1 MDKRHLFSR
10 ALLFVA
16 MVLLLGVVQARANV
30 FSDFNEKEQ
39 RQYQNA
45 IHFMDNGMV
54 DTGIDLLKDLD
65 KAHPSNRAVVYEIVY
80 AYIIKQDYEEA
91 YQWAKKLL
99 KLKDAD
105 ADSYFIAGNAF
116 DYVGKRKEA
125 IEIYEKGLKKFPNS
139 ARLWVEKGNM
149 AYMMKNYD
157 ESVGCYEHAID
168 VDPDY
173 DASYYRLANLYAMS
187 TDPVWTVMYAQNYQL
202 QASKYERLMEMGK
215 LIYDLYRENVTRKDG
230 KWEVTFTK
238 TVNLS
243 AYASQDC
250 DIPYNGYFYHLH
262 KVVLDEGGFAG
273 DTLTLAD
280 VARLHR
286 KYVEIADTTA
296 HDYYNVPVLDMERA
310 ALHEGYLDGYIMW
323 MLRGAD
329 AGFGNKYFGTE
340 QCDSVVDAFVE
351 WYNNDYNKRG
361 YRMGETRPKTTV
373 TALVPVPRFDDL
385 KDEKACKVHRDE
397 IRAIAKWV
405 LDAKPDT
412 TSLLQKKMSGAMFA
426 WILNTD
432 EVSLVLDMNPL
443 QIQKHILPYFMAAT
457 IEHLRGQNKRELDC
471 SDFVKVMMKVVYYAR
486 KYKDLLGLTEEELK
500 VINQDDETLNALFK
514 ADFEKVSKERNMNI
528 LTSEDLVSPQQSS
541 EK

>member
-1 MDKRHLFSR
+1 MEKRHLFSR

-16 MVLLLGVVQARANV
+16 MVLLLGVAQARANV

-39 RQYQNA
+39 QLYQNA

-54 DTGIDLLKDLD
+54 DTGIDMLKDLD

-80 AYIIKQDYEEA
+80 GYIVKQDYEEA

-157 ESVGCYEHAID
+157 ESVECYEHAID
-168 VDPDY
+168 VDPNY
-173 DASYYRLANLYAMS
+173 DAPYYRLANLYALS
-187 TDPVWTVMYAQNYQL
+187 TDPVWAVMYAQNYQL
-202 QASKYERLMEMGK
+202 QASKYDRLMEMGK

-238 TVNLS
+238 TVNFS

-280 VARLHR
+280 VAKLHR

-412 TSLLQKKMSGAMFA
+412 ASLLQKKMSGAMFA

-457 IEHLRGQNKRELDC
+457 IEHLCGQNKRKLDC

-486 KYKDLLGLTEEELK
+486 KYKDLLGLTEKELN

>member
-80 AYIIKQDYEEA
+80 GYIITQDYEGA

-157 ESVGCYEHAID
+157 ESVECYEHAID
-168 VDPDY
+168 VDPNY
-173 DASYYRLANLYAMS
+173 GAPYYRLANLYAMS
-187 TDPVWTVMYAQNYQL
+187 TDPVWAVMYAQNYQL

-215 LIYDLYRENVTRKDG
+215 LIYDLYRENVTRKDD

-457 IEHLRGQNKRELDC
+457 IEHLRGQNKRKLDC
-471 SDFVKVMMKVVYYAR
+471 SDFVKVMMKVACYAR
-486 KYKDLLGLTEEELK
+486 KYKDLLGLTEKELN

>member
-16 MVLLLGVVQARANV
+16 MVLLLGVAQARANV

-39 RQYQNA
+39 QLYQNA

-54 DTGIDLLKDLD
+54 DTGIDLLKGLD

-80 AYIIKQDYEEA
+80 GYIVKQDYEEA

-139 ARLWVEKGNM
+139 VRLWVEKGNM

-168 VDPDY
+168 IDPNY

-187 TDPVWTVMYAQNYQL
+187 TDPVWAVMYAQNYQL
-202 QASKYERLMEMGK
+202 HASKYDRLMKMGK

-238 TVNLS
+238 KVNLS
-243 AYASQDC
+243 AYASLDC
-250 DIPYNGYFYHLH
+250 DLPYNGFFYYTH

-457 IEHLRGQNKRELDC
+457 IEHLRGQNKRKLDC

-486 KYKDLLGLTEEELK
+486 KYKDLLGLTEKELN

>member
-1 MDKRHLFSR
+1 M
-10 ALLFVA
+10 
-16 MVLLLGVVQARANV
+16 
-30 FSDFNEKEQ
+30 
-39 RQYQNA
+39 
-45 IHFMDNGMV
+45 
-54 DTGIDLLKDLD
+54 
-65 KAHPSNRAVVYEIVY
+65 
-80 AYIIKQDYEEA
+80 
-91 YQWAKKLL
+91 
-99 KLKDAD
+99 
-105 ADSYFIAGNAF
+105 
-116 DYVGKRKEA
+116 
-125 IEIYEKGLKKFPNS
+125 
-139 ARLWVEKGNM
+139 
-149 AYMMKNYD
+149 
-157 ESVGCYEHAID
+157 
-168 VDPDY
+168 
-173 DASYYRLANLYAMS
+173 
-187 TDPVWTVMYAQNYQL
+187 
-202 QASKYERLMEMGK
+202 
-215 LIYDLYRENVTRKDG
+215 
-230 KWEVTFTK
+230 
-238 TVNLS
+238 
-243 AYASQDC
+243 
-250 DIPYNGYFYHLH
+250 
-262 KVVLDEGGFAG
+262 
-273 DTLTLAD
+273 
-280 VARLHR
+280 ARLHR

-310 ALHEGYLDGYIMW
+310 ALHEGHLDGYIMW

-361 YRMGETRPKTTV
+361 YRMGETRPNTTV

-412 TSLLQKKMSGAMFA
+412 ASLLQKKMSGAMFA

-457 IEHLRGQNKRELDC
+457 IEHLRGQNKRKLDC
-471 SDFVKVMMKVVYYAR
+471 SDFVKVMMKVAYYAR
-486 KYKDLLGLTEEELK
+486 KYKDLLGLTEKELN

>member
-80 AYIIKQDYEEA
+80 GYIVKQDYEEA

-187 TDPVWTVMYAQNYQL
+187 TDPVWAVMYAQNYQL

-280 VARLHR
+280 VAKLHR

-329 AGFGNKYFGTE
+329 AGFGNKYFGTQ

-405 LDAKPDT
+405 FDAKPDT
-412 TSLLQKKMSGAMFA
+412 ASLLQKKMSGAMFA

-457 IEHLRGQNKRELDC
+457 IEHLRGQNKRKLDC

-486 KYKDLLGLTEEELK
+486 KYKDLLGLTEEELN

>member
-16 MVLLLGVVQARANV
+16 MVLLLGVAQARANV

-39 RQYQNA
+39 QLYQNA

-54 DTGIDLLKDLD
+54 DTGIDLLKGLD

-80 AYIIKQDYEEA
+80 GYIVKQDYEEA

-139 ARLWVEKGNM
+139 VRLWVEKGNM

-168 VDPDY
+168 IDPNY

-187 TDPVWTVMYAQNYQL
+187 TDPVWAVMYAQNYQL
-202 QASKYERLMEMGK
+202 HASKYDRLMKMGK

-238 TVNLS
+238 KVNLS
-243 AYASQDC
+243 AYASLDC
-250 DIPYNGYFYHLH
+250 DLPYNGFFYYTH

-310 ALHEGYLDGYIMW
+310 ALHEGYLDGYNIW

-361 YRMGETRPKTTV
+361 YRMGEARPKTTV

-443 QIQKHILPYFMAAT
+443 QLQMHILPYFMAAT
-457 IEHLRGQNKRELDC
+457 IEHLRGQNKRKLDC

-486 KYKDLLGLTEEELK
+486 KYKDLLGLTEKELN

>member
-80 AYIIKQDYEEA
+80 GYIVKQDYEEA

-157 ESVGCYEHAID
+157 ESVECYEHAID
-168 VDPDY
+168 VDPNY

-187 TDPVWTVMYAQNYQL
+187 TDPVWAVMYAQNYQL
-202 QASKYERLMEMGK
+202 QASKYDRLMEMGK

-250 DIPYNGYFYHLH
+250 DLPYNGFFDYTH
-262 KVVLDEGGFAG
+262 KVVLDEGGIAG

-412 TSLLQKKMSGAMFA
+412 ASLLQKKMSGAMFA

-486 KYKDLLGLTEEELK
+486 KYKDLLGLTEKELN

>member
-54 DTGIDLLKDLD
+54 DTGIDMLKDLD

-157 ESVGCYEHAID
+157 ESVECYEHAID
-168 VDPDY
+168 VDPNY
-173 DASYYRLANLYAMS
+173 DAPYYRLANLYAMS
-187 TDPVWTVMYAQNYQL
+187 TDPVWAVMYAQNYQL

-329 AGFGNKYFGTE
+329 VGFGNKYFGTE

-412 TSLLQKKMSGAMFA
+412 ASLLQKKMSGAMFA

>member
-16 MVLLLGVVQARANV
+16 MVLLLGVAQARANV

-39 RQYQNA
+39 QLYQNA

-54 DTGIDLLKDLD
+54 DTGIDLLKGLD

-80 AYIIKQDYEEA
+80 GYIVKQDYEEA

-139 ARLWVEKGNM
+139 VRLWVEKGNM

-168 VDPDY
+168 IDPNY

-187 TDPVWTVMYAQNYQL
+187 TDPVWAVMYAQNYQL
-202 QASKYERLMEMGK
+202 HASKYDRLMKMGK

-238 TVNLS
+238 KVNLS
-243 AYASQDC
+243 AYASLDC
-250 DIPYNGYFYHLH
+250 DLPYNGFFYYTH

-432 EVSLVLDMNPL
+432 EVSLVMDMNPL
-443 QIQKHILPYFMAAT
+443 QLQMHILPYFIAAT
-457 IEHLRGQNKRELDC
+457 IEHLLGQNKRKLDC

-486 KYKDLLGLTEEELK
+486 KYKDLLGLTEKELN

>member
-16 MVLLLGVVQARANV
+16 MVLLLGVAQARANV

-39 RQYQNA
+39 QLYQNA

-54 DTGIDLLKDLD
+54 DTGIDLLKGLD

-80 AYIIKQDYEEA
+80 GYIVKQDYEEA

-99 KLKDAD
+99 KLKDAG

-139 ARLWVEKGNM
+139 VRLWVEKGNM

-168 VDPDY
+168 IDPNY

-187 TDPVWTVMYAQNYQL
+187 TDPVWAVMYAQNYQL
-202 QASKYERLMEMGK
+202 HASKYDRLMKMGK

-238 TVNLS
+238 KVNLS
-243 AYASQDC
+243 AYASLDC
-250 DIPYNGYFYHLH
+250 DLPYNGFFYYTH

-426 WILNTD
+426 WVMNTE
-432 EVSLVLDMNPL
+432 EVSLVMDMNPL
-443 QIQKHILPYFMAAT
+443 QLQMHILPYFIAAT
-457 IEHLRGQNKRELDC
+457 IEHLLGQNKSKLDC

-486 KYKDLLGLTEEELK
+486 KYKDLLGLTEKELK

-514 ADFEKVSKERNMNI
+514 ADFEKVSKKRNMK
-528 LTSEDLVSPQQSS
+528 S
-541 EK
+541 

>member
-16 MVLLLGVVQARANV
+16 MVLLLGVAQARANV

-39 RQYQNA
+39 QLYQNA

-54 DTGIDLLKDLD
+54 DTGIDLLKGLD
-65 KAHPSNRAVVYEIVY
+65 KAHPSNWAVVHEIVY
-80 AYIIKQDYEEA
+80 GYIVKQDYEGA

-99 KLKDAD
+99 KLKDAG
-105 ADSYFIAGNAF
+105 ADSYVIAGNAF
-116 DYVGKRKEA
+116 DHVGKRKEA

-139 ARLWVEKGNM
+139 ARLWVEKGNK

-168 VDPDY
+168 IDPNFDV
-173 DASYYRLANLYAMS
+173 SYYRLANLYALS
-187 TDPVWTVMYAQNYQL
+187 TDPVWAVMYAQNYQL
-202 QASKYERLMEMGK
+202 HASKYERLMEMGK

-238 TVNLS
+238 KVNLS
-243 AYASQDC
+243 AYASLDC
-250 DIPYNGYFYHLH
+250 DLPYNGFFYYTH

-310 ALHEGYLDGYIMW
+310 ALHEGHLEGYIMW

-329 AGFGNKYFGTE
+329 VGFGNKYFGTA

-385 KDEKACKVHRDE
+385 KDDKACRAHRDE

-426 WILNTD
+426 WVMNTE
-432 EVSLVLDMNPL
+432 EVSLVMDMNPL
-443 QIQKHILPYFMAAT
+443 QLQMHILPYFIAAT
-457 IEHLRGQNKRELDC
+457 IEHLLGQNKRKLDC

-486 KYKDLLGLTEEELK
+486 KYKDLLGLTEKELK

>member
-1 MDKRHLFSR
+1 MEKRHLFSR

-16 MVLLLGVVQARANV
+16 MVLLLGVAQARANV

-39 RQYQNA
+39 QLYQNA

-54 DTGIDLLKDLD
+54 DTGIDLLQGLD

-80 AYIIKQDYEEA
+80 GYIVKQDYEEA

-139 ARLWVEKGNM
+139 VRLLVEKGNM

-168 VDPDY
+168 IDPNY

-187 TDPVWTVMYAQNYQL
+187 TDPVWAVMYAQNYQL
-202 QASKYERLMEMGK
+202 HASKYDRLMKMGK

-238 TVNLS
+238 KVNLS
-243 AYASQDC
+243 AYASLDC
-250 DIPYNGYFYHLH
+250 DLPYNGFFYYTH

-443 QIQKHILPYFMAAT
+443 QLQKHILPYFMAAT
-457 IEHLRGQNKRELDC
+457 IEHLRGQNKRKLDC

-486 KYKDLLGLTEEELK
+486 KYKDLLGLTEKELN

>member
-1 MDKRHLFSR
+1 MEKRHLFSR

-16 MVLLLGVVQARANV
+16 MVLLLGVAQARANV

-39 RQYQNA
+39 QLYQNA

-54 DTGIDLLKDLD
+54 DTGIDLLKGLD

-80 AYIIKQDYEEA
+80 GYIVKQDYEEA

-139 ARLWVEKGNM
+139 VRLWVEKGNM

-168 VDPDY
+168 IDPNY

-187 TDPVWTVMYAQNYQL
+187 TDPVWAVMYAQNYQL
-202 QASKYERLMEMGK
+202 HASKYDRLMKMGK

-238 TVNLS
+238 KVNLS
-243 AYASQDC
+243 AYASLDC
-250 DIPYNGYFYHLH
+250 DLPYNGFFYYTH

-443 QIQKHILPYFMAAT
+443 QIQKHILPYFIAAT
-457 IEHLRGQNKRELDC
+457 IEHLLGQNKRKLDC

-486 KYKDLLGLTEEELK
+486 KYKDLLGLTEKELN

>member
-80 AYIIKQDYEEA
+80 GYIVKQDYEGA

-157 ESVGCYEHAID
+157 ESVECYEHAID

-187 TDPVWTVMYAQNYQL
+187 TDPVWAVMYAQNYQL
-202 QASKYERLMEMGK
+202 QASKYDRLMEMGK

-329 AGFGNKYFGTE
+329 VGFGNKYFGTE

-412 TSLLQKKMSGAMFA
+412 ASLLQKKMSGAMFA

-443 QIQKHILPYFMAAT
+443 QLQKHILPYFMAAT

-486 KYKDLLGLTEEELK
+486 KYKDLLGLTEKELN